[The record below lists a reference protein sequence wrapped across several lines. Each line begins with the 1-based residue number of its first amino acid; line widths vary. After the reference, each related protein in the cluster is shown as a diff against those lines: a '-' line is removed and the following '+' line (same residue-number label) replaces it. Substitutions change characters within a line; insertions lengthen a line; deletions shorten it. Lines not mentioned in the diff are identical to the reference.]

1 MPRQRNLATRF
12 GTALGA
18 LCAVLLIA
26 AQAHGSDHA
35 GGLTEEF
42 HQSYILAAG
51 GRVALENINGAV
63 HISGW
68 DKNEVQVDAVKY
80 ANSKERLDD
89 ATIRVT
95 AGNNSVSIRTEY
107 RERDNSWNSDG
118 RDNPASVEYTLR
130 VPRGARLDEIK
141 LINGSLNIQGVSA
154 AVRAA
159 CVNGRLT
166 AHGLQGPAEL
176 SNINGRTEA
185 TFDRLGDSIELSSVN
200 GGVALTLPSDSQAKV
215 EASTV
220 HGGIDNDFGL
230 HVNHHRWVGHDLR
243 GELGSGATRI
253 KLSNVNGG
261 IEIRHA
267 SDGRQLSTPKDL
279 IRRDSDDI

>member
-1 MPRQRNLATRF
+1 MLRQRKLATRS
-12 GTALGA
+12 GTAVGA

-26 AQAHGSDHA
+26 APAHGSDH
-35 GGLTEEF
+35 GGRLSEEF
-42 HQSYILAAG
+42 HQSYTLAAG
-51 GRVALENINGAV
+51 GRVALENLNGAV

-68 DKNEVQVDAVKY
+68 DKDQVQVDAVKV

-107 RERDNSWNSDG
+107 RDRDNSWNSDG
-118 RDNPASVEYTLR
+118 SDNPASVEYTLR

-141 LINGSLNIQGVSA
+141 LINGSLDIQGVTA

-166 AHGLQGPAEL
+166 ADGLQGAAEL
-176 SNINGRTEA
+176 SNINGTTEA

-200 GGVALTLPSDSQAKV
+200 GSVALTLPSDSQAKV

-230 HVNHHRWVGHDLR
+230 HVSKHRWFGHDLR

-267 SDGRQLSTPKDL
+267 SDGRQLSQPKDL
-279 IRRDSDDI
+279 SRRDSDDI